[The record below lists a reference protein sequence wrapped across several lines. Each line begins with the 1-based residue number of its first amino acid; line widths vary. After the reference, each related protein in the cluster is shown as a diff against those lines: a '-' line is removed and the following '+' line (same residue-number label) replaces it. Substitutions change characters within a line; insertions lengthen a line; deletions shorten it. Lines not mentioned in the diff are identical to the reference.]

1 MATQEQTFKEVLSL
15 AKQLTPGQK
24 LRLIGEIVLDLEEPL
39 QRAED
44 GERPL
49 RSLYGLWKDFGV
61 SISAEEIDKARQE
74 MGGRLFPARHMTPKE
89 LIYGNR
95 QDSYKASVMRYCD
108 SPPAMGRETCASSA
122 PWLAAKPDPIA
133 ISTSW

>member
-1 MATQEQTFKEVLSL
+1 MALQEPKFEEVLSF
-15 AKQLTPGQK
+15 AKHLTPGHE
-24 LRLIGEIVLDLEEPL
+24 LRLIGEIILDLEEPL

-74 MGGRLFPARHMTPKE
+74 MWGNFP
-89 LIYGNR
+89 
-95 QDSYKASVMRYCD
+95 
-108 SPPAMGRETCASSA
+108 RE
-122 PWLAAKPDPIA
+122 DI
-133 ISTSW
+133 

>member
-1 MATQEQTFKEVLSL
+1 MATQERTFKEVLSL

-61 SISAEEIDKARQE
+61 SLSAEEIDEARQE
-74 MGGRLFPARHMTPKE
+74 MWGNFP
-89 LIYGNR
+89 
-95 QDSYKASVMRYCD
+95 
-108 SPPAMGRETCASSA
+108 RE
-122 PWLAAKPDPIA
+122 DI
-133 ISTSW
+133 